1 MKFTIKCGKQDE
13 TMVITKFMTST
24 RPNYVAKNVTTYLP
38 VYHYPNPPA
47 KIAYPLTIEHFQAKI
62 NKLTRKTGQDD
73 TYQGEDHGYHKAE
86 SVTHLAY
93 VVLMSQKCL
102 PAYHPL

>member
-1 MKFTIKCGKQDE
+1 MWQAGRDHGDHKVYDEAQAQTMSQKMLPHTYPFTI
-13 TMVITKFMTST
+13 TPT
-24 RPNYVAKNVTTYLP
+24 
-38 VYHYPNPPA
+38 PA

-93 VVLMSQKCL
+93 VVLMSQKRL